1 MHLRSVIICSYL
13 MVAYWASSH
22 FASLEMVFYPTLGA
36 FSFLFLQRMDKF
48 NDIKRIIIGAV
59 IAVTIGN
66 LFYMFDSGALSF
78 FATAI
83 VTISLIHYFKWN
95 AAPIL
100 AVSLIPYF
108 AHPVSMWTMPV
119 AVIVSLLGLLLP
131 LWLITRFESLK
142 KGSLSIGLF
151 RGKTVE
157 SQQEG

>member
-1 MHLRSVIICSYL
+1 MHLRSLVICSYL

-22 FASLEMVFYPTLGA
+22 FSSLEMVFYPTLGA

-66 LFYMFDSGALSF
+66 LFYLIDNGAISF

-83 VTISLIHYFKWN
+83 VTISLIHHFKWN

-108 AHPVSMWTMPV
+108 AHPASMWTLPV

-131 LWLITRFESLK
+131 LWLIARFESSD
-142 KGSLSIGLF
+142 KGVLSIGLW
-151 RGKTVE
+151 RSKGAK